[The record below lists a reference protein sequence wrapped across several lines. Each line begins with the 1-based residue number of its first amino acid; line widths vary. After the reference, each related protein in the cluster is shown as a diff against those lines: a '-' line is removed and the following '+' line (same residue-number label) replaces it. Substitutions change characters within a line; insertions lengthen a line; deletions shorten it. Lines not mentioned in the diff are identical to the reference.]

1 MSCHSV
7 FHNDEIQ
14 LVFDFVDC
22 VLHSTHMFGS
32 FLRNLRESK
41 GLSLR
46 KLAEAVEVEP
56 SYISKVERDLV
67 GPPGE
72 ATIKKIALVLEQ
84 NPDVMLAMS
93 GKISSDLRQA
103 IIRRPELFSRLIRL
117 INDAPDDLAV
127 RILGEVQDGKW

>member
-1 MSCHSV
+1 
-7 FHNDEIQ
+7 
-14 LVFDFVDC
+14 
-22 VLHSTHMFGS
+22 MFGS

-46 KLAEAVEVEP
+46 KLAEAVDIEP

-67 GPPGE
+67 APPGE
-72 ATIKKIALVLEQ
+72 TTIKKIAVVLEQ

-93 GKISSDLRQA
+93 GKISSDLKQA
-103 IIRRPELFSRLIRL
+103 IIKRPELFSRLIRL
-117 INDAPDDLAV
+117 INDAPDDLVV